1 MGRGVRTIARPRHIQ
16 ELLSRQRASYHRL
29 AHGCRS
35 CAGIPIQ
42 SVRLENRYV
51 GQQAQVTYRMVSVA
65 TAPSAQVTLS
75 KSAMPG
81 EVPFISQ
88 TVMDQTYQSMG
99 SSTGSEIGEIQ
110 KRAQKTQPALT
121 RFVYD
126 HALVL
131 REDSAGVGIYVYHV
145 ILETFG
151 TLKPRVSK
159 VKPKHIAGAWE
170 TLRKERHSVRE
181 DDIAAS
187 PEPAVLQYAFDA
199 LTENDEDVVLS
210 EEEREIIYTVLGAAI
225 ECLHNA
231 YRRKQI

>member
-1 MGRGVRTIARPRHIQ
+1 MVHGR
-16 ELLSRQRASYHRL
+16 
-29 AHGCRS
+29 RS

-42 SVRLENRYV
+42 GVRLENRYA
-51 GQQAQVTYRMVSVA
+51 GQLARVIFRVA
-65 TAPSAQVTLS
+65 FVPRVPSAQVTLS
-75 KSAMPG
+75 ESAMPR

-88 TVMDQTYQSMG
+88 TVMDQTYQSVG
-99 SSTGSEIGEIQ
+99 LLTGSEIVEIQ
-110 KRAQKTQPALT
+110 KRALKTQPALT
-121 RFVYD
+121 KFVYD
-126 HALVL
+126 HVLVL

-159 VKPKHIAGAWE
+159 VKPKHIAAAWE

-199 LTENDEDVVLS
+199 LTEDDEDVVLS